1 MCGICGIYHFDRSQ
15 NADPSTLETMT
26 RTMHHRGPD
35 DEGFHIDGH
44 MGFGFR
50 RLSIIDLAGGHQPMS
65 DYEESI
71 WVVFNGE
78 IYNFKEIRQELEAR
92 GHRFRTQCD
101 TEVIIYA
108 YKQWGDDFLH
118 RLNGMFG
125 LAVWDVKRQRMVIAR
140 DRMGIKLVYYHLNNH
155 SLAFGSE
162 IRPVIASGTAS
173 KDIDIA
179 ALNLFL
185 RFRYTPSPLTLY
197 KGIRKLPPGAKLI
210 VENGSAREE
219 RWYDFHPQPFRRMP
233 SLPEAREELI
243 SLYRQA
249 VKRQLISDV
258 PLGLLLSGGMDSGLL
273 LSLMSEFDSG
283 WQTYSVGYGKS
294 FKDDELE
301 DAAATAAH
309 FKASNAQVR
318 IDREEFERSL
328 PQIIAALE
336 EPIASSSIVPMYH
349 VCERARAD
357 LKVALIGQGPDEM
370 FGGYLR
376 HLGVCYGKYWRSM
389 PTYSRQV
396 LKRVLPTLHRS
407 ETLRRSLFSLD
418 ESDRLLRYRAIFSLL
433 PGDEINSLFHN
444 DLLPPNPDGLIL
456 DCWKDLIPHIADVD
470 EMTGF
475 NFLELNSTLPDELL
489 MYADKLSMAHSL
501 ELRVPYLDHDIVEYV
516 LRLDKSYKIRF
527 FSRKFLHKKSA
538 SEILPETIINRRKRG
553 FAVNVVDQWFR
564 EAMDSRLDEILRD
577 PTSHVYDFFDYD
589 NTMDMY
595 KAHQD
600 GRADYHKIIFS
611 IVCLEYWLDLQT

>member
-1 MCGICGIYHFDRSQ
+1 
-15 NADPSTLETMT
+15 
-26 RTMHHRGPD
+26 MHHRGPD
-35 DEGFHIDGH
+35 DEGYHLDGH

-50 RLSIIDLAGGHQPMS
+50 RLSIIDLSGGHQPMS
-65 DYEESI
+65 DNEERI

-78 IYNFKEIRQELEAR
+78 IYNFKEIRRELETH

-125 LAVWDVKRQRMVIAR
+125 LAVWDARRQRMVIAR
-140 DRMGIKLVYYHLNNH
+140 DRMGIKLVYYHLDNH
-155 SLAFGSE
+155 TLVFGSE
-162 IRPVIASGTAS
+162 IRPVVASRLAS

-197 KGIRKLPPGAKLI
+197 KGIRKLAPGAKLVI
-210 VENGSAREE
+210 ENGHTHEE
-219 RWYDFHPQPFRRMP
+219 RWYEFHPQPFRRMP
-233 SLPEAREELI
+233 TLAEAREELI
-243 SLYRQA
+243 RLYRQA

-273 LSLMSEFDSG
+273 LSLMSEVASG
-283 WQTYSVGYGKS
+283 WHTYSVGYGKS

-301 DAAATAAH
+301 DAAETAAF
-309 FKASNAQVR
+309 FKARNAQVR
-318 IDREEFERSL
+318 IDRQEFERSL
-328 PQIIAALE
+328 HKIIAALE

-349 VCERARAD
+349 VCERARSD

-389 PTYSRQV
+389 PSFSRQM
-396 LKRVLPTLHRS
+396 LKRALPKLHRS

-418 ESDRLLRYRAIFSLL
+418 DSDRLSRFRAIFSLL
-433 PGDEINSLFHN
+433 PGDEINSLFHD

-456 DCWKDLIPHIADVD
+456 ECWKDLIPHISDID

-516 LRLDKSYKIRF
+516 LRLDESYKIRL
-527 FSRKFLHKKSA
+527 FSRKFLHKMAA
-538 SEILPETIINRRKRG
+538 SEILPKTIINRKKRG

-564 EAMDSRLDEILRD
+564 EAMDTRLDRMLKD
-577 PTSHVYDFFDYD
+577 PNSQIYNYFHYDKML
-589 NTMDMY
+589 NMY
-595 KAHQD
+595 KVHQD
-600 GRADYHKIIFS
+600 GRVDYHKIIFS
-611 IVCLEYWLDLQT
+611 LVCLEYWLRSQA